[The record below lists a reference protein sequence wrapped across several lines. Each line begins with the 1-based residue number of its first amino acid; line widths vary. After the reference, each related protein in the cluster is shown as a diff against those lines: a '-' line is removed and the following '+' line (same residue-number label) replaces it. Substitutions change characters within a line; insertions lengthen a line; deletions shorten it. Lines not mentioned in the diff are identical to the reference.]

1 MYFQDLILLFLN
13 IRFVI
18 RVKIYNDE
26 FEEEDIWIM
35 LLFVVCYK
43 FLKLVNLF
51 IGGIELIKCIQ
62 YIKQFIDLL
71 LVFL

>member
-1 MYFQDLILLFLN
+1 
-13 IRFVI
+13 
-18 RVKIYNDE
+18 
-26 FEEEDIWIM
+26 M
-35 LLFVVCYK
+35 LLYVVCYK

-51 IGGIELIKCIQ
+51 IEGIELIKCIQ

>member
-26 FEEEDIWIM
+26 FEEDIWIM
-35 LLFVVCYK
+35 LLFVVCYE

-51 IGGIELIKCIQ
+51 IEGIELIKCIQ
-62 YIKQFIDLL
+62 YIK
-71 LVFL
+71 